1 MNLTN
6 LPLQIKTYDGEETK
20 TNYCPTFCTKRQPID
35 KSVKQIID
43 ESFVGQLSY
52 FDDIRYIFETPIL
65 VKKDTS
71 KTYLTLGNVPISYN
85 KNNEYNTTFLS
96 SSNDS
101 TNLLSEFLYFLDLD
115 NDKKIYNKT
124 SCNQEFTY
132 YNKSNPGGVST
143 GVSSFELS
151 NSLLFQFVP
160 CDIDSQDYINY
171 GVSENNLVTLND
183 SNNIFQW
190 NKFPPINGVTDSGG
204 TSIPLINGT
213 STNVFTGVSGKFET
227 SYLTTNIGSDVG
239 VSITLKK
246 DTSNSVKLTVTSV
259 GNTLEGIG
267 VSGAVTSSG
276 TCYSYGDIWYLTEQ
290 KSDNILT
297 YGFVVPDIDNGKL
310 TEQSFVQV
318 KDFFSP
324 PEDCVIN
331 VSSNTGS
338 GFSMSGVSGNKYITD
353 YTLESI
359 SGNSSGLYK
368 GPFGTKTIE
377 LNVKYNGSDIVQRNQ
392 AVFTS
397 SDIVNPGTSLYFP
410 SYNAKKT
417 IKTKALASFGSNYLG
432 NIKYNNK
439 GFRSLGNKIVPTSV
453 FVNYNNTV
461 FTNDIANSSTI
472 VLANNKNLQLTNL
485 LDVIKI
491 DFEGNKFNMQ
501 LNNFSRPISQLNSN
515 LMQKNL
521 INLGAVSSNSVN
533 KLISTEIKNMVGVSV
548 KLSLAQIEEHN
559 TVYEPGNN
567 ILPGN
572 TNTQIQFKEIR
583 QNRTTDYID
592 PSNTCSIFFEPE
604 LEPTKNLSGDSV
616 FLSSDN
622 KSNTGDFIN
631 ITVTNQK
638 PYNITGAGINR
649 FLPKFETSTIYKSND
664 AISFYA
670 GNNLTYYFDQTD
682 SSNNGFPLV
691 FSSGTGANFL
701 TNIINLQKDIT
712 PGTVKISYFLD
723 FKEVDP
729 SIYRHV
735 STFNSS
741 TEERKIVV
749 NFETAFSEVT
759 SVKTEVYYGFYQP
772 NGDLNGGMIKFIH
785 H

>member
-1 MNLTN
+1 MTYLKVHDLNHTIRTGFVFGNSISTSGDANNEVVYYSKFGFGDNVTFYGPVSTGDNFAIGFPPFYIDHDYIKSLGNIINDTESTTTTSKILSGLTSAGGIASAAKTVLVMYPGSYIRGNRLDVLRLSSTTLRSTKNSATDYINININSMSAKPYGSEVALSNNLVTRTKEINHNRMGNINSFSISDSLLSGSVVGDVFESNKGFQLILTNIPPSKYEFISIESNNKILPYETQTEQIITPYNLGDVVSIVDRSVRQYFRNNTSEDSKFNFKLQTSSNFEIVPKTVYPQDGFIDYNKDIFLQKGEIVRYNDPKELSGLYAVEKSNFGVSINSEDQEYYSYQLLTKEMKSNNQEFYSFVYQGDTIEEGDQLNDILEKTRDLNLTN

-132 YNKSNPGGVST
+132 YNKKNPGGVST

-190 NKFPPINGVTDSGG
+190 NKFPPKNGVTDSGG

-213 STNVFTGVSGKFET
+213 STNVFTGVSGTFET
-227 SYLTTNIGSDVG
+227 SYLTTNIVSGVG
-239 VSITLKK
+239 DSIKLQK

-267 VSGAVTSSG
+267 VSGAVTSPG

-338 GFSMSGVSGNKYITD
+338 GFSMSGVSGNQIY
-353 YTLESI
+353 
-359 SGNSSGLYK
+359 NRLY
-368 GPFGTKTIE
+368 
-377 LNVKYNGSDIVQRNQ
+377 S
-392 AVFTS
+392 
-397 SDIVNPGTSLYFP
+397 
-410 SYNAKKT
+410 
-417 IKTKALASFGSNYLG
+417 
-432 NIKYNNK
+432 
-439 GFRSLGNKIVPTSV
+439 
-453 FVNYNNTV
+453 
-461 FTNDIANSSTI
+461 
-472 VLANNKNLQLTNL
+472 
-485 LDVIKI
+485 
-491 DFEGNKFNMQ
+491 
-501 LNNFSRPISQLNSN
+501 
-515 LMQKNL
+515 
-521 INLGAVSSNSVN
+521 
-533 KLISTEIKNMVGVSV
+533 
-548 KLSLAQIEEHN
+548 
-559 TVYEPGNN
+559 
-567 ILPGN
+567 
-572 TNTQIQFKEIR
+572 
-583 QNRTTDYID
+583 
-592 PSNTCSIFFEPE
+592 
-604 LEPTKNLSGDSV
+604 
-616 FLSSDN
+616 
-622 KSNTGDFIN
+622 
-631 ITVTNQK
+631 
-638 PYNITGAGINR
+638 
-649 FLPKFETSTIYKSND
+649 
-664 AISFYA
+664 
-670 GNNLTYYFDQTD
+670 
-682 SSNNGFPLV
+682 
-691 FSSGTGANFL
+691 
-701 TNIINLQKDIT
+701 
-712 PGTVKISYFLD
+712 
-723 FKEVDP
+723 
-729 SIYRHV
+729 
-735 STFNSS
+735 
-741 TEERKIVV
+741 
-749 NFETAFSEVT
+749 
-759 SVKTEVYYGFYQP
+759 
-772 NGDLNGGMIKFIH
+772 
-785 H
+785 